1 MNGLYDEARL
11 ALHAI
16 WTRRWLALAVAW
28 GVCVLGWFVVSQIPS
43 RYESR
48 ARVFVQMQSIL
59 PASMDAAP
67 QTQQKDVDT
76 IRQTLV
82 SAVNLE
88 KVVRGT
94 DLAQTVSSDRD
105 VADRVAALHGFA
117 IIKPLPAVAPSYPSR

>member
-1 MNGLYDEARL
+1 MNGIYDEARL

-28 GVCVLGWFVVSQIPS
+28 GVCVLGWFFVSQMPS

-59 PASMDAAP
+59 PATMDAPAG
-67 QTQQKDVDT
+67 QAQQDVDT
-76 IRQTLV
+76 VRQTLI

-94 DLAQTVSSDRD
+94 D
-105 VADRVAALHGFA
+105 
-117 IIKPLPAVAPSYPSR
+117 